1 MTLIKLSE
9 DHYVLTDD
17 SDISIGNIV
26 AEKLLTGKY
35 ELFTIHTLNDIDNL
49 TQKKVIYST
58 ELINES
64 TQPNTEFY
72 WNTVNKLSL
81 SEVKE
86 LLGIVDVKKKAWKY
100 NPVKKLDAEF
110 IRAGYVR
117 GYNEALEDNKERKYT
132 EEDVI
137 SYLMQ
142 SMIQYG
148 IWLENEDDI
157 TPGKIVNK
165 MEEIRNKARASLQFK
180 TEWEVEFVDGKL
192 KLKS

>member
-1 MTLIKLSE
+1 MKMVKLSE
-9 DHYVLTDD
+9 DHYIVVDD
-17 SDISIGNIV
+17 THK
-26 AEKLLTGKY
+26 EMY
-35 ELFTIHTLNDIDNL
+35 TIPTSQAKEILGGID
-49 TQKKVIYST
+49 VY
-58 ELINES
+58 
-64 TQPNTEFY
+64 
-72 WNTVNKLSL
+72 
-81 SEVKE
+81 
-86 LLGIVDVKKKAWKY
+86 KKALVFTKEIGGTHEQG
-100 NPVKKLDAEF
+100 L
-110 IRAGYVR
+110 GYIN
-117 GYNEALEDNKERKYT
+117 GYYHALEDNKERKYT

-165 MEEIRNKARASLQFK
+165 MEEIRNKARASLQSK